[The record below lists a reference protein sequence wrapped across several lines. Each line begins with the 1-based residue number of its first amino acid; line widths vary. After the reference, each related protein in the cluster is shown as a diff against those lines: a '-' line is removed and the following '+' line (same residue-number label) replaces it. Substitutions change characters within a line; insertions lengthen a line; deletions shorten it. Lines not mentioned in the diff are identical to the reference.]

1 MIVLLIEDHDA
12 LREATLNVIC
22 QAGFDA
28 VGVACAEDVDDTPL
42 AGLPELYVID
52 LNLPGEDGMSL
63 AARLRASQPKAG
75 IVMTTAR
82 TGVDDRVAGYAV
94 GADLYLPKPV
104 EPKELVAALRALA
117 ARLQREEAE
126 QGLLLHGRTLLLRG
140 PSGQRRLAEAEV
152 RLLAALANARD
163 RTLERWQVAVQ
174 LDPTNEHL
182 AVDSLQNRISLLRR
196 KIAAC
201 GIEGESLRAVRG
213 SGYRLCVP
221 LQVVG

>member
-1 MIVLLIEDHDA
+1 MIVLIVEDHDA
-12 LREATLNVIC
+12 LREATLNMIC

-28 VGVACAEDVDDTPL
+28 VAVPCAEDVDDTPL
-42 AGLPELYVID
+42 LGLPDLYIID

-82 TGVDDRVAGYAV
+82 TGVDDRVAGYAA

-117 ARLQREEAE
+117 ARLQREEAG

-152 RLLAALANARD
+152 RLLVALASARD
-163 RTLERWQVAVQ
+163 RTLERWQVAVH

-201 GIEGESLRAVRG
+201 GIEGESLKAVRG

-221 LQVVG
+221 LQVV